1 MKKMTIILLAIIICN
16 VSFSQKDHSTRESL
30 LFSKINDYRNSLGVE
45 DVIYDSVAYLVAKN
59 QSNYQAILDS
69 LTANQNI
76 DIPNF
81 EESATFE
88 EAIEKITKVKTIG
101 GMLCVRVYEKTG
113 QFIQRSDTEI
123 IKKVFE
129 LWKNDNSDSYA
140 LQLNSTMNFKEW
152 GAAVAMSSNSTGAIY
167 ITFLIYQK

>member
-1 MKKMTIILLAIIICN
+1 MKKLILSVIAI
-16 VSFSQKDHSTRESL
+16 VSCDVCFSQKDHSTRETL
-30 LFSKINDYRNSLGVE
+30 LFSEINDYRNSLGIE
-45 DVIYDSVAYLVAKN
+45 DVEYDSVAYLVAKR
-59 QSNYQAILDS
+59 QSGYQSKLDS

-101 GMLCVRVYEKTG
+101 GMLCARIYEKNGT
-113 QFIQRSDTEI
+113 IQRTDLEI
-123 IKKVFE
+123 IEKALTF
-129 LWKNDNSDSYA
+129 WKNDILSSYA
-140 LQLNSTMNFKEW
+140 LQLNSTINSEEW
-152 GAAVAMSSNSTGAIY
+152 GAAIAMSSNSTGAIY

>member
-1 MKKMTIILLAIIICN
+1 MKKLILSVIAIISYDVC
-16 VSFSQKDHSTRESL
+16 FSQKDHSTRETL
-30 LFSKINDYRNSLGVE
+30 LFSEINDYRNSLGIE
-45 DVIYDSVAYLVAKN
+45 DVEYDSVAYLVAKS
-59 QSNYQAILDS
+59 QSDYQAKLDS
-69 LTANQNI
+69 LTANQSI

-101 GMLCVRVYEKTG
+101 GMLCVRIYEKTG
-113 QFIQRSDTEI
+113 QLIQRSDTEI

-129 LWKNDNSDSYA
+129 LWKNDSIDSYT
-140 LQLNSTMNFKEW
+140 LQLNSTINFKEW
-152 GAAVAMSSNSTGAIY
+152 GAAIAMSSNSTGAIY